1 MAIEKVAALARGTSE
16 SRWTA
21 RPPAW
26 EETEPLTLAKVLAA
40 FEHRVSFTIG
50 VEEELML
57 VEPESLDLAPA
68 IDEVLPLVENDARFS
83 RELRAAQIEI
93 ITPVCL
99 TASDACRELGHAR
112 EHLIER
118 LAGGIRLRRRRPPPF

>member
-1 MAIEKVAALARGTSE
+1 MAIEKVTAGSPEVAD
-16 SRWTA
+16 SRWTV

-26 EETEPLTLAKVLAA
+26 EETEPLTLAKVVAA
-40 FEHRVSFTIG
+40 FEQTLSFTIG

-57 VEPESLDLAPA
+57 VEPQRLDLAPV
-68 IDEVLPLVENDARFS
+68 IDEVLPLVENDARFA

-99 TASDACRELGHAR
+99 TAWTPAASSATPAS
-112 EHLIER
+112 I
-118 LAGGIRLRRRRPPPF
+118 